1 MSPLAWRRCIAGV
14 ASGTRMLRR
23 LISPAWAGWNGRP
36 QRKQKWPRSEW
47 NEPFTWFQR
56 IVMLETTWRLPH

>member
-1 MSPLAWRRCIAGV
+1 MAGV
-14 ASGTRMLRR
+14 AAGMRTLRKPR
-23 LISPAWAGWNGRP
+23 SPCWTCWKGRP
-36 QRKQKWPRSEW
+36 QRKQKWPRSER